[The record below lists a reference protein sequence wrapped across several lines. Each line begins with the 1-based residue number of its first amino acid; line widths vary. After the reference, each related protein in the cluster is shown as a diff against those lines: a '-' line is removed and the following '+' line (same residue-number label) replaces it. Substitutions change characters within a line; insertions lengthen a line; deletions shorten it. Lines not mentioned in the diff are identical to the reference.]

1 MSQYRVLIVED
12 DEAIQEMLSIAF
24 TSADFILD
32 QVLEVQAATTRMA
45 DRRPDIIL
53 LDWMLPGTSG
63 IEFARRLKK
72 DDSTRDIPILM
83 LTAKGEEEDRLR
95 GFDVGIDDYITKP
108 FSPKE
113 VIARIHAVLRR
124 VKGYTQS
131 QVLEFKGLKIL
142 LAEHRVFAHDQALT
156 IGPTEYKLL
165 HFFMTHIERVFSR
178 AQLLD
183 RVWGGNVYL
192 EERTVDVHIRRLRN
206 ALAIGGFACYV
217 QTVRGVGYR
226 FSGASSA

>member
-1 MSQYRVLIVED
+1 MSQYRILIVED
-12 DEAIQEMLSIAF
+12 DEAVQEMLGIAF
-24 TSADFILD
+24 MSTGFILD
-32 QVLEVQAATTRMA
+32 QALNVQVATVCMA
-45 DRRPDIIL
+45 DHRPDIIL
-53 LDWMLPGTSG
+53 LDWMLPETSG

-72 DDSTRDIPILM
+72 AESHRDIPILM

-95 GFDVGIDDYITKP
+95 GFETGVDDYITKP

-113 VIARIHAVLRR
+113 LIARIHAVLRR
-124 VKGYTQS
+124 VKGYTQA
-131 QVLEFKGLKIL
+131 QVLEFDGLKIL
-142 LAEHRVFAHDQALT
+142 LAEHRVFANGQALT
-156 IGPTEYKLL
+156 VGPTEYKLL
-165 HFFMTHIERVFSR
+165 YFFMTHVERVFSR

-206 ALAIGGFACYV
+206 VLAEHGFERFV

-226 FSGASSA
+226 FSGRE